1 MDLHLFK
8 KKDFALVII
17 GNLVSRIGTYFQEF
31 ALSLYVLE
39 ITGSATKFASI
50 LTVTA
55 IPQIILGPFMG
66 VFADRFDRK
75 KIIVY
80 SDLLS
85 GTIVGITALIF
96 NINGEISMLY
106 IYFLSIVLSIISLIF
121 TPAIGGVIPSIIKEE
136 KLLEANAINSFVS
149 NFALVIAPIIAGVLY
164 STFGIFIIFVVN
176 SISFIISAISE
187 MFINIPKLKRNMGKL
202 SVKSYFHDLAE
213 GLKITVKVK
222 AILSIMFLALIAN
235 FALNPITNVGFVYIV
250 KQVFNCSSSQLG
262 FFQGIMLLGMLIAPI
277 LSTTLLKG
285 KSINK
290 IISYNM
296 LFSGVIIAISAFV
309 ASSYYTDLFSDNTVP
324 YITLLI
330 LVVFIAVFISVI
342 NIFLAT
348 VFQKEVPLEMLGRVG
363 AVLNTIGAA
372 MTPLGQMFFGVLF
385 DSKPVYF
392 SFLLA
397 AAIIVISTLIFNFIN
412 SRGGSG
418 EEKPKEKNDMV
429 G

>member
-8 KKDFALVII
+8 KKDFTLLIL

-39 ITGSATKFASI
+39 ITGSATKFASV

-75 KIIVY
+75 KIMVY

-85 GTIVGITALIF
+85 GILVGITALIF
-96 NINGEISMLY
+96 SINGEISLLY
-106 IYFLSIVLSIISLIF
+106 IYILAIVLSIISLIF
-121 TPAIGGVIPSIIKEE
+121 TPAVGGVIPSIIKED
-136 KLLEANAINSFVS
+136 KLLDANAINSFVS

-164 STFGIFIIFVVN
+164 SACGVLIIFVAN
-176 SISFIISAISE
+176 AISFILSAISE
-187 MFINIPKLKRNMGKL
+187 MFINIPKLNKGKMGL
-202 SVKSYFHDLAE
+202 SVKSYFNDLVE

-222 AILSIMFLALIAN
+222 TIFSVMFLALIAN

-250 KQVFNCSSSQLG
+250 KQVFNCSSAQLG
-262 FFQGIMLLGMLIAPI
+262 FFQGIMLIGMLIAPI
-277 LSTTLLKG
+277 VSTTLLKG
-285 KSINK
+285 KSIKK

-296 LFSGVIIAISAFV
+296 LLSGAVIAISAFV
-309 ASSYYTDLFSDNTVP
+309 ASSSYTGLFNNNTVP

-342 NIFLAT
+342 NIFLST
-348 VFQKEVPLEMLGRVG
+348 LFQKEVPLEMLGRVG
-363 AVLNTIGAA
+363 AVLNTIAAA

-392 SFLLA
+392 SFILA
-397 AAIIVISTLIFNFIN
+397 AVIIVISTVIFNFIN
-412 SRGGSG
+412 SKGGLS
-418 EEKPKEKNDMV
+418 EEKSKEKKEMV